1 MTLKGEELNPH
12 KSLIALLLF
21 GIVVASVLTFVP
33 YTLTL
38 VKSAGEQVTA
48 IASAKS
54 PEEETPDALPV
65 QKIAEPLFD
74 ASVWYAS
81 REEELELHGVLIE
94 TLEGRQT
101 LAAHNADEP
110 FNPASLLKL
119 ATSLLALRSLG
130 PDHRFETRVYI
141 DGQIDKQKTLQG
153 SLYLVGN
160 DPMFGDMA
168 AARIARE
175 LRARGIERV
184 RDKIYVSPKL
194 SFNYSES
201 PADSAEYLSRVMKLK
216 QTGTGVAEQP
226 AGEYLF
232 KFVSY
237 PLREVL
243 LYMNAHSNNFVADR
257 LGEHF
262 GGPAGMEKFLE
273 GELQQPPEQ
282 VSIVMVSGRQT
293 SRLTARGMIAVLR
306 ALKDE
311 VEQHGLKLEEI
322 MPVACAD
329 YGTLRQRFA
338 GTPLEGA
345 VVGKTGTMTR
355 DIDGG
360 MATLA
365 GIIYTERAG
374 ALLFAMLDQGGDIGK
389 NRQLEDELLT
399 EIASRYDVPRAC
411 LAAPR
416 KLLPATELKV
426 MSGE

>member
-1 MTLKGEELNPH
+1 
-12 KSLIALLLF
+12 
-21 GIVVASVLTFVP
+21 
-33 YTLTL
+33 
-38 VKSAGEQVTA
+38 
-48 IASAKS
+48 
-54 PEEETPDALPV
+54 
-65 QKIAEPLFD
+65 
-74 ASVWYAS
+74 
-81 REEELELHGVLIE
+81 
-94 TLEGRQT
+94 
-101 LAAHNADEP
+101 
-110 FNPASLLKL
+110 
-119 ATSLLALRSLG
+119 
-130 PDHRFETRVYI
+130 
-141 DGQIDKQKTLQG
+141 
-153 SLYLVGN
+153 
-160 DPMFGDMA
+160 
-168 AARIARE
+168 
-175 LRARGIERV
+175 
-184 RDKIYVSPKL
+184 
-194 SFNYSES
+194 
-201 PADSAEYLSRVMKLK
+201 
-216 QTGTGVAEQP
+216 
-226 AGEYLF
+226 
-232 KFVSY
+232 
-237 PLREVL
+237 
-243 LYMNAHSNNFVADR
+243 
-257 LGEHF
+257 HF

-306 ALKDE
+306 ALKTE
-311 VEQHGLKLEEI
+311 VERHGLKLEDI